1 MHRRRAE
8 SVEEQPEEG
17 MASGKIGLGT
27 MARGKVGVGVG
38 VGMIG
43 VAMLGYQMMNIEASA
58 SLLCPCGAL
67 APQPPDDVL
76 ELRLLASTP
85 GASAPTEA
93 ACV

>member
-8 SVEEQPEEG
+8 RVEEQPEEG
-17 MASGKIGLGT
+17 MASGKVGVGG

-38 VGMIG
+38 MIG
-43 VAMLGYQMMNIEASA
+43 VALIGMKMIIIEASA